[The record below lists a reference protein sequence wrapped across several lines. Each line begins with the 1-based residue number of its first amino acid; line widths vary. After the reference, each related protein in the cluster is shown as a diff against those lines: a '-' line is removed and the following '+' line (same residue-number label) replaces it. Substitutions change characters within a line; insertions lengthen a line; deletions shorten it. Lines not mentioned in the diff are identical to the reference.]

1 MIPIYDRN
9 PTRRPPLINVALIL
23 VNVLVFAYM
32 LFLSNANEL
41 VFVYRYAA
49 IPWEITHGQRLPLYV
64 IQEMFQY
71 PVAQVPAKSVFLSI
85 LTSMFVHG
93 GWLHI
98 MGNML
103 YLWIFGNNVEDVMGH
118 LPFLGFYLFCGIC
131 GTLLHVA
138 VYPDSTVPM
147 LGASGAISGVLGAY
161 LILYPRA
168 WIYTWFLFFIIPLP
182 AFVVIGLWIVIQVV
196 NGLES
201 MVLGASGVAWFAHI
215 GGVAAGLGIT
225 LLFYPILKRR
235 RDGLSYRY
243 PRHWDWE

>member
-9 PTRRPPLINVALIL
+9 PAKRPPLVTTALIL
-23 VNVLVFAYM
+23 ANVLVFAYM
-32 LFLSNANEL
+32 LFLRYADEV
-41 VFVYRYAA
+41 VFVYRYSV
-49 IPWEITHGQRLPLYV
+49 IPWEIVHGQRLPLYAL
-64 IQEMFQY
+64 QEMLQF
-71 PVAQVPAKSVFLSI
+71 PLSQVPSKSVYLSLLTAMFL
-85 LTSMFVHG
+85 HG

-98 MGNML
+98 FGNML

-118 LPFLGFYLFCGIC
+118 LPFLGFYLVCGLF

-138 VYPDSTVPM
+138 IYPGSVVPM

-168 WIYTWFLFFIIPLP
+168 WVYTWALFFIIPLP
-182 AFVVIGLWIVIQVV
+182 AFLVIGLWIVIQVM
-196 NGLES
+196 NGLSS

-215 GGVAAGLGIT
+215 GGVAAGLGLT
-225 LLFYPILKRR
+225 LLFYPVLKRR
-235 RDGLSYRY
+235 RDSMTMRH